1 MKRADCKG
9 FTLIELMIVVAI
21 IGMPAAIAIPN
32 FANYQRNS
40 KVSEARICLHSV
52 AVAQMAYYG
61 ERDEYVVCAA
71 NPALAPGKNRQA
83 WNSANGDFEL
93 IGFEPKDTRVYYQY
107 ESTSANIGLDFTATA
122 TGDLDGD
129 GTLAVFQ
136 IQNDTEFVGPAIA
149 GAY

>member
-1 MKRADCKG
+1 MKKINCNG

-21 IGMPAAIAIPN
+21 IGILASIAIPN
-32 FANYQRNS
+32 YANYQRNG

-52 AVAQMAYYG
+52 AVAQIAYHG
-61 ERDEYVVCAA
+61 ENDEFVVCAP
-71 NPALAPGKNRQA
+71 NPVGVPSKLRAA
-83 WNSANGDFEL
+83 WNFINGDFEL

-107 ESTSANIGLDFTATA
+107 ESTSADTVVDFTATA
-122 TGDLDGD
+122 AGDLDGD

-136 IQNDTEFVGPAIA
+136 IQNDTEFVGPAIP